1 MTDTGN
7 TPGTAVSTAYTV
19 TGMHCGGCA
28 ASVRREV
35 GALPGVTGVEVDVES
50 GRVTVTSDGP
60 ADPAAVRAAVAEAG
74 YTVEG

>member
-1 MTDTGN
+1 MSDTAS
-7 TPGTAVSTAYTV
+7 TPGAAVSTDYTV

-35 GALPGVTGVEVDVES
+35 GALPGVTAVEVDVAT
-50 GRVTVTSDGP
+50 GRVTVTGEGP
-60 ADPAAVRAAVAEAG
+60 ADPAAVRAAVAQAG